1 MKENKR
7 FRKRSGA
14 DEEQRA
20 LLTAAAIPLIVIIL
34 MIIIVIADHGKAK
47 ETENQ
52 EPSTTMEA
60 ETGNESRAADRG
72 SRGGR

>member
-52 EPSTTMEA
+52 
-60 ETGNESRAADRG
+60 ADRG